1 MGCKHLIGEARKT
14 MFLGNV
20 YTNIDFSQN
29 IFSKFTARGTLRGKV
44 ARLALGAASMAT
56 TVAWTRTRASPC
68 LGATTGSERAV
79 TG

>member
-29 IFSKFTARGTLRGKV
+29 IFSKFTARGTLRV
-44 ARLALGAASMAT
+44 AGNHATCNMDDQLEGALRWSF
-56 TVAWTRTRASPC
+56 V
-68 LGATTGSERAV
+68 
-79 TG
+79 